1 MSNAEPL
8 DFRVWAATARP
19 RLRRTAFLLSGDWHQ
34 AEDLTQDVLVRVYA
48 VWHRV
53 STMAAPDAYARKA
66 MVNAHR
72 SALRRPWRRER
83 AVEQVPDQADLRTHL
98 SGSEDR
104 DVLLAALAGL
114 GTSQRTIVVLR
125 YWEDLSVAEV
135 ADLLHVSSGTV
146 KSQAARGLQH
156 LRRTLTA
163 LNVSEEEPA

>member
-19 RLRRTAFLLSGDWHQ
+19 RLRRTAYLLCGDWHQ

-53 STMAAPDAYARKA
+53 STMQAPDAYARKA
-66 MVNAHR
+66 MVNTHR
-72 SALRRPWRRER
+72 SALRRPWRREHV
-83 AVEQVPDQADLRTHL
+83 VEAVPDQVDLREQL
-98 SGSEDR
+98 AGYEER
-104 DVLLAALAGL
+104 DALLAALAGL
-114 GTSQRTIVVLR
+114 GPSQRAIVVLR
-125 YWEDLSVAEV
+125 YWEDLSVVEV
-135 ADLLHVSSGTV
+135 ADLLHLSTGTV

-163 LNVSEEEPA
+163 LPVSEEEPA